1 MIRSGVD
8 ELLVYH
14 GLQNMTYQGIYRES
28 DTEPSQT
35 DTTETET
42 QTDITEVTETTATT
56 TNTDVTTGQLE

>member
-14 GLQNMTYQGIYRES
+14 GLRTMKYEGIYHES

-35 DTTETET
+35 DTTET
-42 QTDITEVTETTATT
+42 QTDITEVTETT
-56 TNTDVTTGQLE
+56 TNTDVTTG